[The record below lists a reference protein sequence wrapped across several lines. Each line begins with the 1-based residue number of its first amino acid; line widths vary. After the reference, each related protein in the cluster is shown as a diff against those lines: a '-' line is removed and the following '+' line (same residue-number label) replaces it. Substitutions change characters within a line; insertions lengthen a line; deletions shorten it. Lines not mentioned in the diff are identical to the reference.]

1 MDLRINLST
10 RYFFDTR
17 KLNLALAAVIAI
29 LALVMFFNVKGL
41 ATDAGHAK
49 RLEGEMA
56 KFQARFATSAKGIS
70 EEQYQGLMKK
80 ISAANAILAKRG
92 LNWLLLLDRL
102 EAVVPDGV
110 AISAIEPKLND
121 GTLTLS
127 GSAKGFSN
135 LRALVENLEG
145 QQGVSDVFLL
155 NQTEI
160 RQGTEQKG
168 IGFTVTCKV
177 GFS

>member
-17 KLNLALAAVIAI
+17 KLNLALTAVIAI
-29 LALVMFFNVKGL
+29 LAFIMFFNVKGL

-70 EEQYQGLMKK
+70 EEQYQGMLKK

-110 AISAIEPKLND
+110 ALSTIEPKLTD

-127 GSAKGFSN
+127 GNAKGFSN
-135 LRALVENLEG
+135 LRAFVENLEG
-145 QQGVSDVFLL
+145 QPGVSDVFLL
-155 NQTEI
+155 SQTEI
-160 RQGTEQKG
+160 RQGDEQRG

-177 GFS
+177 VFS

>member
-17 KLNLALAAVIAI
+17 KLNLALTVVIAI
-29 LALVMFFNVKGL
+29 LALIMFFNVKGL

-70 EEQYQGLMKK
+70 EEQYQGMLKK

-110 AISAIEPKLND
+110 ALSTIEPKLTD

-127 GSAKGFSN
+127 GNAKGFSN
-135 LRALVENLEG
+135 LRAFVENLEG
-145 QQGVSDVFLL
+145 QPGVSDVFLL
-155 NQTEI
+155 SQTEI
-160 RQGTEQKG
+160 RQGDEQRG

-177 GFS
+177 VFS

>member
-17 KLNLALAAVIAI
+17 KVNLALAAAVAI
-29 LALVMFFNVKGL
+29 LTFFLFFNVMEC
-41 ATDAGHAK
+41 ATDAGQAK
-49 RLEGEMA
+49 RLEGETA
-56 KFQARFATSAKGIS
+56 KLQARFATSAKGIS
-70 EEQYQGLMKK
+70 EEQYQALLKK
-80 ISAANAILAKRG
+80 ISAANAILEKRG

-102 EAVVPDGV
+102 EAVVPGGV
-110 AISAIEPKLND
+110 ALSSIEPKLKE

-135 LRALVENLEG
+135 LRTFVENLEG
-145 QQGVSDVFLL
+145 QPGVSDVFLMS
-155 NQTEI
+155 QTEI
-160 RQGTEQKG
+160 RQGGEQRG

-177 GFS
+177 SYS